1 MARRTLRVATA
12 LLSTVGLT
20 PLAAQRPA
28 SAPTYFATVMTP
40 VGALPPLAMP
50 AQLGA
55 SRFGVGLDLV
65 YGYGRLS
72 AEQHLPLHTIGAQ
85 VELALLGGMLS
96 VSGNGAYLIP
106 DCGVALH
113 CDAFPMVG
121 AAAALR
127 ISRWAVA
134 DPSRSGFVTLAL
146 HAEGGLGFPKGGRAR
161 AAAAGPSVT
170 FVGTHG
176 TSGTLRVIGFVTP
189 QAVWGRLRV
198 SDPAEF
204 DQQFGS
210 PLAPGDTTLEKEGVR
225 FLIGGGLAVVNT
237 RARVGLH
244 FGIQHVVVHGARPRV
259 GVSVSWRAP

>member
-1 MARRTLRVATA
+1 MARRMLLVATA
-12 LLSTVGLT
+12 LLSTVGLA
-20 PLAAQRPA
+20 PLSAQRPA

-55 SRFGVGLDLV
+55 PRLGVGLDLV
-65 YGYGRLS
+65 YGYGKLS
-72 AEQHLPLHTIGAQ
+72 AEQRLPLHTVGAQ
-85 VELALLGGMLS
+85 VELAPFGGILS

-106 DCGVALH
+106 DCGVAVH

-121 AAAALR
+121 ATAALR
-127 ISRWAVA
+127 ISRWTVTE
-134 DPSRSGFVTLAL
+134 PLSPGFVTLAL

-161 AAAAGPSVT
+161 AAAAGPSVA

-176 TSGTLRVIGFVTP
+176 TSGTLRVIAFITP

-198 SDPAEF
+198 SDPAAF

-210 PLAPGDTTLEKEGVR
+210 PFALGDTTLEEKGVR
-225 FLIGGGLAVVNT
+225 FLIGGGLAVVDM
-237 RARVGLH
+237 RSGVGLH

-259 GVSVSWRAP
+259 GVSVSWRSP